1 MSNKLISF
9 VEYLNKLRNE
19 EAPANSAGAGNIA
32 GMGANGPSDVKVSR
46 KVNKKRKKSSIFTR
60 ADS

>member
-19 EAPANSAGAGNIA
+19 EAPANNAGSGNVA
-32 GMGANGPSDVKVSR
+32 GMGVNGPSDVKVSR
-46 KVNKKRKKSSIFTR
+46 RVNKKRKKKSIFTR